1 MKQTNKTLQNWE
13 SLELGTFV
21 DLSDEKY
28 VPNTAE
34 NIPCIELECIEQETG
49 LLFKTISSKDL
60 NSTKNKFYKNNVLFG
75 KLRPYLKK
83 YYLAT
88 FDGVCSSEIWVLI
101 ANNKVCLNK
110 YLFYLVQTQRFLY
123 YTNKS
128 SGSKMPRADWNV
140 VSQSTF
146 LLPPIKEQEKIVEIL
161 ELWDKAIETT
171 KKLIEQKK
179 LQKKYLMQKLL
190 TGKIRLKG
198 FKTEWKEVTIN
209 DVLLER
215 KIYSEKGK
223 EYPHISLTK
232 EGVVPKTERYERD
245 FLVKDKNKEYKITK
259 LNDIC
264 YNPANLKFGVIAKNS
279 YGNGIFSPIYITYE
293 IKKNVNIDFI
303 SYYVVQPF
311 FINKARRFEEGTVY
325 ERMAVNPEDFVK
337 VKIKIPTDLKE
348 QEEIANILL
357 TADNQINLLEQK
369 LSKLELQKKG
379 LMQKLL
385 TGQIRVC

>member
-1 MKQTNKTLQNWE
+1 MKQTNKILQNWK

-21 DLSDEKY
+21 DLSNEKY
-28 VPNTAE
+28 VPNINE

-49 LLFKTISSKDL
+49 ILLKKISSRDL
-60 NSTKNKFYKNNVLFG
+60 NSTKNRFYKNNVLFG

-101 ANNKVCLNK
+101 ANNKICLNK
-110 YLFYLVQTQRFLY
+110 YLFCLIQTQRFLY
-123 YTNKS
+123 YANKS
-128 SGSKMPRADWNV
+128 SGSKMPRADWNI

-198 FKTEWKEVTIN
+198 FKDKWK
-209 DVLLER
+209 
-215 KIYSEKGK
+215 K
-223 EYPHISLTK
+223 EIIGNICK
-232 EGVVPKTERYERD
+232 
-245 FLVKDKNKEYKITK
+245 KITTGK
-259 LNDIC
+259 LD
-264 YNPANLKFGVIAKNS
+264 ANAMIKNGK
-279 YGNGIFSPIYITYE
+279 YRFYTCAQ
-293 IKKNVNIDFI
+293 DF
-303 SYYVVQPF
+303 F
-311 FINKARRFEEGTVY
+311 FINEYAFDTEALLISGNGSHVGYIHYYKGKFNAYQRTYVLSDFTENIFFIKFLLDIKLKKRIESEKNEGNTPYIKLNTLAKMSVFIP
-325 ERMAVNPEDFVK
+325 VNRN
-337 VKIKIPTDLKE
+337 E
-348 QEEIANILL
+348 QKMIVDILS

-369 LSKLELQKKG
+369 LSDLELQKKG

-385 TGQIRVC
+385 TGQIRV